1 MDRATSWLVGAY
13 GRDTPDQETLVFDTA
28 PEATRL
34 HLSHDMPC
42 AQCGHARHTF
52 LACSET
58 CSCRPVE
65 LAPAAQGSSSTLI
78 ARRSSIAV

>member
-1 MDRATSWLVGAY
+1 M
-13 GRDTPDQETLVFDTA
+13 FDTA

-42 AQCGHARHTF
+42 PQCGHARHTF

-58 CSCRPVE
+58 CRCRPDE
-65 LAPAAQGSSSTLI
+65 LSLAAQGSSSTLM

>member
-1 MDRATSWLVGAY
+1 M
-13 GRDTPDQETLVFDTA
+13 FDTA

-42 AQCGHARHTF
+42 ARCGHARHTF

-58 CSCRPVE
+58 CRCRPDE
-65 LAPAAQGSSSTLI
+65 LSLAAQGSISTLM

>member
-1 MDRATSWLVGAY
+1 M
-13 GRDTPDQETLVFDTA
+13 FDTA

-42 AQCGHARHTF
+42 ARCGHARHTF

-58 CSCRPVE
+58 CRCRPDE
-65 LAPAAQGSSSTLI
+65 LSLAA
-78 ARRSSIAV
+78 